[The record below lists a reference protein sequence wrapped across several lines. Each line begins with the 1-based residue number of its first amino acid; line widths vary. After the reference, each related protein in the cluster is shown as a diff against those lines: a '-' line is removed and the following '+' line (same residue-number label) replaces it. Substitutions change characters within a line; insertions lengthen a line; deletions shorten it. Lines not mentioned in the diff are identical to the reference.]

1 MTDEMN
7 DNALPRD
14 KADLMARIR
23 REWAALEQAIAGMS
37 EARLAAAEADSW
49 AVKDHLAHLVTWE
62 QWLLRYHLRGEPG
75 YAVMGIDAK
84 TMQTFDTDE
93 LNDIIYRRNR
103 DRSGS
108 EVLAELR
115 ESHAQV
121 VAALDEM
128 PFEAMLKQRYPDD
141 PEARPVMAWI
151 IGNTYE
157 HYAEH
162 AADIRALTAGR

>member
-1 MTDEMN
+1 MN
-7 DNALPRD
+7 DNSLPRD

-23 REWAALEQAIAGMS
+23 REWATLEQVIAGLS
-37 EARLAAAEADSW
+37 EAHLAAAEADSW
-49 AVKDHLAHLVTWE
+49 AVKDHLAHLIAWQ
-62 QWLLRYHLRGEPG
+62 QWLLRHHLRGEPD
-75 YAVMGIDAK
+75 YVVMGVDAK
-84 TMQTFDTDE
+84 TLETSDTDE

-121 VAALDEM
+121 VATLDEM

-141 PEARPVMAWI
+141 PEARPVLAWI

-162 AADIRALTAGR
+162 AAYIGALMADH